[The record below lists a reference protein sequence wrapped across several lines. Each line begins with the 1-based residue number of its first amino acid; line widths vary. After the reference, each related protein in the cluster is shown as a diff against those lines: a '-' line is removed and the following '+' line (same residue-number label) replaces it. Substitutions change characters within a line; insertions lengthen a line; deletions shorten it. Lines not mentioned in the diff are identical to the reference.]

1 MNESVLHFRDWL
13 FFHKNLY
20 NLMIERLIK
29 KTVRGIGILLAMT
42 AVILGAI
49 TLRFAIYAP
58 ELLNDVFRT
67 IGG

>member
-1 MNESVLHFRDWL
+1 MIKGLFRKALHGMGF
-13 FFHKNLY
+13 
-20 NLMIERLIK
+20 
-29 KTVRGIGILLAMT
+29 LLTMT
-42 AVILGAI
+42 AAILGAM

>member
-1 MNESVLHFRDWL
+1 
-13 FFHKNLY
+13 
-20 NLMIERLIK
+20 MIERLIK

-58 ELLNDVFRT
+58 ELLKDVFRT

>member
-1 MNESVLHFRDWL
+1 
-13 FFHKNLY
+13 
-20 NLMIERLIK
+20 MIERLIK

-58 ELLNDVFRT
+58 DLLSDIFRT